1 MILHTRM
8 LSGRKPS
15 RPCLVWL
22 HGFLGS
28 GNDWEHD
35 PALFA
40 DWPQLWVDLPG
51 HGASADCLCEGF
63 AALNALL
70 TATLAHA
77 EVADYWMVGYSLGGR
92 VAMYHACQHP
102 VGLQGI
108 IVEGGNPG
116 LHTEHERQRRRLADE
131 QWAVRF
137 AAEPLRQVLADW
149 YLQPV
154 FAGLSTRARTELIDQ
169 RSRNNPVALAAMLRN
184 LSLGVQP
191 PLYQAL
197 AQLTVPFHYLSGE
210 RDTKF
215 QAIARELGAPYH
227 LIPDAGHNAHRDN
240 PDAFAACITSVLRQY
255 TEEKA

>member
-1 MILHTRM
+1 MILHTHN
-8 LSGRKPS
+8 LPGRDPS

-28 GNDWEHD
+28 SGDWRHD

-51 HGASADCLCEGF
+51 HGASVDCLCDGF
-63 AALNALL
+63 AGLNALL
-70 TATLAHA
+70 TATLAH
-77 EVADYWMVGYSLGGR
+77 EGVVDYWMVGYSLGGR

-116 LHTEHERQRRRLADE
+116 LSTEHERQQRRRADE
-131 QWAVRF
+131 QWAARF
-137 AAEPLRQVLADW
+137 ADEPLRQVLADW
-149 YLQPV
+149 YQQPV
-154 FAGLSTRARTELIDQ
+154 FAGLSDRTRAKLIDQ
-169 RSRNNPVALAAMLRN
+169 RSRNNPAALSAMLRN
-184 LSLGVQP
+184 LSLGAQP

-197 AQLTVPFHYLSGE
+197 AQLPTPFHYLCGE
-210 RDTKF
+210 RDSKF
-215 QAIARELGAPYH
+215 QAIARDLGAPYH

-240 PDAFAACITSVLRQY
+240 PAAFAACITSVLRQY